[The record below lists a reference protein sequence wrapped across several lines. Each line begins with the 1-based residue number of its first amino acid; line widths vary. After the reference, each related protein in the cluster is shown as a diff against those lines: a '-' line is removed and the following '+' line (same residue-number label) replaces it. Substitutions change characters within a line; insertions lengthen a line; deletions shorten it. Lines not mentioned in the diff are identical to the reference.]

1 MKKFT
6 YIDSLR
12 GVAVILVLF
21 VHSGFFFNMNLF
33 PNYFR
38 SIQGIGASGVQLFF
52 ILSAFT
58 LFMSYENR
66 LKSENNSIR
75 NFFIRRFFR
84 IAPLYYLM
92 LIVGLFYFG
101 LGERYWL
108 GDLKEV
114 SVLNIISHFTFWSGL
129 NPYYMNSIIGVEW
142 SIGVE
147 MLFYLLIP
155 VLFRT
160 IKNIN
165 ISLKLFLISLVL
177 VLFFNSLLS
186 QMNVIRN
193 QALWNSYLFYSLPYQ
208 FPVFVLGIIL
218 YFIIVKK
225 EYNFDKYFMFFCFV
239 LFVLGFKIQILK
251 VYSISIFLSLFVV
264 LVSKFHIKLIVNKVF
279 VFIGRISYSIYLIH
293 IFCIEI
299 ILKFIKPSIES
310 QTILCFF
317 LYFLVLLITTSMI
330 SYLSYLFIEQNSVKL
345 GNYIIDKLDK
355 KANSSRIQDT
365 L

>member
-1 MKKFT
+1 MKKIA

-12 GVAVILVLF
+12 GIAVILVLF
-21 VHSGFFFNMNLF
+21 VHTGFFFDMNLF

-38 SIQGIGASGVQLFF
+38 LIQTNGASGVQLFF
-52 ILSAFT
+52 ILSALT
-58 LFMSYENR
+58 LFMSYEHR
-66 LKSENNSIR
+66 VKFENNSVR

-84 IAPLYYLM
+84 IAPLYYIM

-155 VLFRT
+155 IMFNT
-160 IKNIN
+160 IKSIN
-165 ISLKLFLISLVL
+165 ASLKLFLISVLLVL
-177 VLFFNSLLS
+177 VFNSLLS
-186 QMNVIRN
+186 RMDVIGSEV
-193 QALWNSYLFYSLPYQ
+193 LWHSYLYYSLPYQ

-218 YFIIVKK
+218 YFIIAKK
-225 EYNFDKYFMFFCFV
+225 DYNFDKYFIFFCFV
-239 LFVLGFKIQILK
+239 LFILGLKIEILR
-251 VYSISIFLSLFVV
+251 VYSISMILSLFVI
-264 LVSKFHIKLIVNKVF
+264 LVSKFNVKWIVNKAL
-279 VFIGRISYSIYLIH
+279 VFIGKISYSIYLTH
-293 IFCIEI
+293 IFCVNI
-299 ILKFIKPSIES
+299 ILEYFKPSIAN
-310 QTILCFF
+310 QTVIWFF
-317 LYFLVLLITTSMI
+317 LYFLVLLIVTSLI
-330 SYLSYLFIEQNSVKL
+330 SYLSYLFIEKNSIKL
-345 GNYIIDKLDK
+345 GNYIIEKLDK
-355 KANSSRIQDT
+355 KTNLVRIQNA